1 MQYWTRMSALVVALA
16 TAWSSAAAG
25 SESVR
30 PEAVQTVEQG
40 ASGVAVGLISGV
52 ESGTPARDAQGARGR
67 IHVVDR
73 GDTLWDIAGT
83 YHRTPWVW
91 PSIWQENRDI
101 ENPHRIFPGD
111 HIWISATAMRR
122 VTPEEAAEMIAAE
135 QHAAA
140 LHPDPPAAMEEP
152 APLPVAAVPE
162 ALRTLRVPGLANMSF
177 VTEDRL
183 SAATSIVSSTS
194 PRTWLLAGDRVVLG
208 LGEGETRAGA
218 RYDVFRD
225 AVPVRD
231 FETGEVVGFH
241 VEILGWVEVTE
252 VHGDSS
258 TAMIRTSTSEMER
271 GDRLVERTSPSAEF
285 VLTRAPAG
293 FEAHIIF
300 APTGR
305 TMIQQLDSVYLS
317 RGTLHGLEIGAELE
331 VFERGVV
338 AHDSVRNTRVRT
350 PDRRVASLVIV
361 DVQPTASVGFVVHAE
376 RELKVGD
383 TVRPRTES
391 VAMR

>member
-1 MQYWTRMSALVVALA
+1 
-16 TAWSSAAAG
+16 
-25 SESVR
+25 
-30 PEAVQTVEQG
+30 
-40 ASGVAVGLISGV
+40 
-52 ESGTPARDAQGARGR
+52 
-67 IHVVDR
+67 
-73 GDTLWDIAGT
+73 
-83 YHRTPWVW
+83 
-91 PSIWQENRDI
+91 
-101 ENPHRIFPGD
+101 
-111 HIWISATAMRR
+111 
-122 VTPEEAAEMIAAE
+122 
-135 QHAAA
+135 
-140 LHPDPPAAMEEP
+140 MEEP

-285 VLTRAPAG
+285 VQTRAPAG